1 MSYEISNNS
10 AIHRIT
16 VKYMRG
22 ELVEEFHTGIL
33 QCLNEPARNE
43 VFYLRSCAKPLQASL
58 LIDYDIDLSD
68 EELAFCSGSHAGETC
83 HINVANNLL
92 KKFGLEACDLKC
104 GVHSPLSRTMQ
115 DRMLLNNET
124 ATTLHNN
131 CSGKHLGFLA
141 ICRKM
146 GWSLD
151 DYYAADHPLQIA
163 IKNKIYE
170 LCEVDENIQYPM
182 TTDGC
187 GVPIVSMPLYNLL
200 LGYKNLA
207 ENYPKLINA
216 IIKNPYIY
224 GGENRLDTEIIQ
236 NSDGLIAKVGAG
248 GLCVVYNIAIED
260 GFVVKIDDASMPAR
274 RVAVLEII
282 NSLDWADIKLDKSV
296 KTLNGD
302 CVGEIIATF

>member
-1 MSYEISNNS
+1 MISALSNNC
-10 AIHRIT
+10 AVHRIT
-16 VKYMRG
+16 IKYMRG
-22 ELVEEFHTGIL
+22 SLVEEFHTGIL
-33 QCLNEPARNE
+33 QRLNEPACSE
-43 VFYLRSCAKPLQASL
+43 IFYLRSCAKPLQASL
-58 LIDYDIDLSD
+58 LIDYGIDLSD
-68 EELAFCSGSHAGETC
+68 EELAFCSGSHAGEAC

-92 KKFGLEACDLKC
+92 KKFGLEAYNLKC
-104 GVHSPLSRTMQ
+104 GVHYPLSKTMQ
-115 DRMLLNNET
+115 DKMLLNNET

-141 ICRKM
+141 ICKKI

-151 DYYAADHPLQIA
+151 NYYEKDHPLQIA

-170 LCEVDENIQYPM
+170 LCEIDTNSQYPM

-207 ENYPKLINA
+207 EQYPKLINA
-216 IIKNPYIY
+216 IINNPYIY
-224 GGENRLDTEIIQ
+224 GGENRLDTEIMQ
-236 NSDGLIAKVGAG
+236 NSNGLIAKVGAG
-248 GLCVVYNIAIED
+248 GLCVVYNIALND

-282 NSLDWADIKLDKSV
+282 NTLGWADIKLDKSIT
-296 KTLNGD
+296 TLNGD
-302 CVGEIIATF
+302 CVGEIIVTF